1 MGIWFNRLF
10 YPGQTCHALHAA
22 SLVHGLIVEDT
33 DEDTVLEIVDGAHL
47 DGQNL
52 QAGTLLQVCD
62 EFLALLSCHEIDI
75 VVLDV
80 LGAGV
85 ADDLAGLEHP
95 CQEDEEEVGSSSG
108 DYENIV
114 NYGRNIDGV
123 EVSIFVRQVDNK
135 FKVSM
140 RSNEYL
146 DVSLI
151 ATKYGGGGHM
161 KAAGLTT
168 DMSVDLIKK
177 TLVSEIEKVLK

>member
-1 MGIWFNRLF
+1 MLTKLLGRAI
-10 YPGQTCHALHAA
+10 
-22 SLVHGLIVEDT
+22 DK
-33 DEDTVLEIVDGAHL
+33 LEILADGKISFTYIL
-47 DGQNL
+47 
-52 QAGTLLQVCD
+52 T
-62 EFLALLSCHEIDI
+62 
-75 VVLDV
+75 
-80 LGAGV
+80 
-85 ADDLAGLEHP
+85 
-95 CQEDEEEVGSSSG
+95 EDEEEVGSSSG
-108 DYENIV
+108 DHENIV